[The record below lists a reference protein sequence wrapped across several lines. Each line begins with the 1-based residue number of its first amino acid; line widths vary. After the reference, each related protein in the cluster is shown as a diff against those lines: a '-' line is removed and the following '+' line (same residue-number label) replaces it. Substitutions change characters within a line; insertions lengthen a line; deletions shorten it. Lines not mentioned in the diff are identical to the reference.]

1 MTSRTVKSS
10 EPVIVRQV
18 FMLSIEH
25 VRVVLFNKLTYKDGT
40 CVQLNTG
47 LGFDS
52 GITVSNRFVKIR
64 FTCRVKG
71 NRVLM
76 QGIFYGNSTAVEGQ
90 NHAVANI
97 SSNIKPST
105 QIDTIACIQDG
116 NYHYLGSACLTV
128 TANNI
133 QVSSNISMAGR
144 YVQFSV
150 SYDL

>member
-1 MTSRTVKSS
+1 
-10 EPVIVRQV
+10 
-18 FMLSIEH
+18 
-25 VRVVLFNKLTYKDGT
+25 
-40 CVQLNTG
+40 
-47 LGFDS
+47 
-52 GITVSNRFVKIR
+52 
-64 FTCRVKG
+64 
-71 NRVLM
+71 M
-76 QGIFYGNSTAVEGQ
+76 QGIFYGHSTAVDGQ
-90 NHAVANI
+90 NPAVANI